1 MCSYSRIL
9 SRIFDQSS
17 EPRIEATRTLL
28 GWLICATRTL
38 KWHEIQCAKAIDV
51 DGQIVDW
58 KKKRFRVGAKDL
70 CGSLVEIRDDGTV
83 DFVHNTAR
91 L

>member
-1 MCSYSRIL
+1 MRSYSRIL
-9 SRIFDQSS
+9 TRIFEESS
-17 EPRIEATRTLL
+17 GPRIEATRTLL
-28 GWLICATRTL
+28 GWLICAKRTL

-58 KKKRFRVGAKDL
+58 KRKRFRVGAKDL
-70 CGSLVEIRDDGTV
+70 CGLLVEIRDDGTV
-83 DFVHNTAR
+83 GFVHNTAR